1 MFSTLGNNLKQIL
14 LFLILLTLMS
24 LGIWLLMMIL
34 LVLFAIIPIDLALLK
49 LFSNLKNLTR
59 FRLESTK
66 TQKIEH
72 FISLFTIVCVALTWL
87 TIIGADYVKN
97 KHHYHLKIR
106 DTRRHKNNTT
116 SRFISFFNLGL
127 IIFNLCCYNTVN
139 FTLKFDFVLYDV

>member
-1 MFSTLGNNLKQIL
+1 
-14 LFLILLTLMS
+14 
-24 LGIWLLMMIL
+24 MMIL
-34 LVLFAIIPIDLALLK
+34 LGLFVIIPTDLALLN
-49 LFSNLKNLTR
+49 LSLNLKSQIG

-66 TQKIEH
+66 TQKIDH

-87 TIIGADYVKN
+87 TIIGTDYVKN

-106 DTRRHKNNTT
+106 DTRKHRDNTT

-127 IIFNLCCYNTVN
+127 IIFNLCCDNTVN